1 VTCRNT
7 WPESQSGPRVD
18 KSLFTDKLRLRPRE
32 NSEKFLFIF
41 EPFLATKFS
50 VVSVA
55 PDESSLDKNQYKDE
69 DAMKDISPKTP
80 SKLMSPIS
88 TRNQP
93 LYSLKTDECDNM
105 MVVVNI

>member
-1 VTCRNT
+1 
-7 WPESQSGPRVD
+7 
-18 KSLFTDKLRLRPRE
+18 
-32 NSEKFLFIF
+32 
-41 EPFLATKFS
+41 
-50 VVSVA
+50 
-55 PDESSLDKNQYKDE
+55 
-69 DAMKDISPKTP
+69 MKDISPKTP